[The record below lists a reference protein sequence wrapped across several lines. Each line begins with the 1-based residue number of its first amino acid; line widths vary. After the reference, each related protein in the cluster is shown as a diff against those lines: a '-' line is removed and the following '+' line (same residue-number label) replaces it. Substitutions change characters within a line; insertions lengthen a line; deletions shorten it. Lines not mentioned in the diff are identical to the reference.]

1 MKSSTH
7 FWTEKWKQKPYEG
20 KLIWVVRLFDKNDP
34 LTNLFVYVDAIDGNI
49 IGAGAASD

>member
-1 MKSSTH
+1 M
-7 FWTEKWKQKPYEG
+7 EEKPYEG